1 MTFTLNKGK
10 AHHTHL
16 VYVSWVL

>member
-10 AHHTHL
+10 THHTHL